1 MIISRN
7 ISEEKLLGNVSENA
21 TSKVILHQDG
31 LLVSV
36 GVVMLLEN
44 MISIILLWK
53 STRLL
58 FQIRI
63 LSLNLAIS
71 DFLTGFFLALP
82 NTLFYEKYQC
92 DIKKYPC
99 FLFVNVSLLIVTMMN
114 LDRCFVFAFAIRYYL
129 FITKN
134 IIMIV
139 CALAWIF
146 GIFLTYGMFFD
157 HDANLGFSCEL
168 MAFSTKNKINT
179 IFRCILI
186 RFVFLNL
193 IMFGYL
199 LHKIRKCVYQVQHTH
214 IPQVPQRPSR
224 VVRKK
229 ALLVGIFLAAYFP
242 FVVIY
247 TFPVFD
253 MTSQLG
259 RNIYTFTASFVLLN
273 SACNPVL
280 YVWRFSEPRYHMKK
294 LLCCWNKQRLRTI
307 DQKYNQEFASFDIYT
322 RRK

>member
-21 TSKVILHQDG
+21 TSKVILLPDG

-36 GVVMLLEN
+36 GVVMLLEI

-58 FQIRI
+58 FQIRN

-114 LDRCFVFAFAIRYYL
+114 LDRCFVFAFAMRYYS

-186 RFVFLNL
+186 CFVFLNL

-214 IPQVPQRPSR
+214 TPQVPQRPSR
-224 VVRKK
+224 VVRKIV
-229 ALLVGIFLAAYFP
+229 LLVGIFLAAYFP

-253 MTSQLG
+253 MTSQLEEHLHFHG
-259 RNIYTFTASFVLLN
+259 FLS
-273 SACNPVL
+273 S
-280 YVWRFSEPRYHMKK
+280 S
-294 LLCCWNKQRLRTI
+294 
-307 DQKYNQEFASFDIYT
+307 
-322 RRK
+322 

>member
-1 MIISRN
+1 MIILGN
-7 ISEEKLLGNVSENA
+7 ISETKHFGNNYENA
-21 TSKVILHQDG
+21 TSKVILLQDA
-31 LLVSV
+31 LLVTV

-44 MISIILLWK
+44 VISIILLWK
-53 STRLL
+53 CTRLL
-58 FQIRI
+58 FQIQI
-63 LSLNLAIS
+63 FSLNLAIS

-114 LDRCFVFAFAIRYYL
+114 LDRCFVFAFAMRYYS
-129 FITKN
+129 FITKTF
-134 IIMIV
+134 IMIV
-139 CALAWIF
+139 CTLAWIF

-157 HDANLGFSCEL
+157 YDGKLGFSCEL
-168 MAFSTKNKINT
+168 MAFSTKNTINT
-179 IFRCILI
+179 IFRCTLI
-186 RFVFLNL
+186 CFVLLNL

-199 LHKIRKCVYQVQHTH
+199 LHQIRKCVYQVHHTQT
-214 IPQVPQRPSR
+214 PKVPQRQSK
-224 VVRKK
+224 VVRKI

-259 RNIYTFTASFVLLN
+259 RNIYTSTAFLVLLN
-273 SACNPVL
+273 SAFNPNL

-294 LLCCWNKQRLRTI
+294 CLCFWNKQWLRTI
-307 DQKYNQEFASFDIYT
+307 DQKYNQECASFDIYT

>member
-21 TSKVILHQDG
+21 TSKVILLPDG

-44 MISIILLWK
+44 MILLWK

-114 LDRCFVFAFAIRYYL
+114 LDRCFVFAFAMRYYS

-134 IIMIV
+134 IVMMV
-139 CALAWIF
+139 CALAWI
-146 GIFLTYGMFFD
+146 YWD
-157 HDANLGFSCEL
+157 FS
-168 MAFSTKNKINT
+168 NVRN
-179 IFRCILI
+179 
-186 RFVFLNL
+186 VF
-193 IMFGYL
+193 
-199 LHKIRKCVYQVQHTH
+199 
-214 IPQVPQRPSR
+214 
-224 VVRKK
+224 
-229 ALLVGIFLAAYFP
+229 
-242 FVVIY
+242 
-247 TFPVFD
+247 
-253 MTSQLG
+253 
-259 RNIYTFTASFVLLN
+259 
-273 SACNPVL
+273 
-280 YVWRFSEPRYHMKK
+280 
-294 LLCCWNKQRLRTI
+294 
-307 DQKYNQEFASFDIYT
+307 
-322 RRK
+322 